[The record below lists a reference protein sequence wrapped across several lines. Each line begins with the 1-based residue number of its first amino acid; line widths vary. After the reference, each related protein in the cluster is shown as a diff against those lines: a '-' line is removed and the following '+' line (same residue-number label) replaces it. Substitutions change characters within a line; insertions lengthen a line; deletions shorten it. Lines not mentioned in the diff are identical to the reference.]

1 MLLTLLEV
9 YNISVLANIPLSVFD
24 LLDPSAP
31 AQRLRP
37 LFTIGVHD
45 IPFLMAD
52 NAKTGSKRPGPAPEQ
67 RPSPLG
73 DSSSGWIACTTDS
86 ILAIKDDLW
95 DVLITMPPSHTANAK
110 EKVWPTVESPK
121 GVQMRATQ
129 RDLRRFRTLKA
140 GLKRLSASTSTA
152 VADDDE
158 TSTAAP
164 EASRSSATNRSEQ
177 RPRAT
182 SHRQSRLS
190 MSSMNPTNLLPPLGD
205 EDAQA
210 LAAAEDIVEP
220 TTWSA
225 LAYSGFMWWASAGE
239 QRRSDEAEEA
249 AHDNGLLADLIP
261 TNPHPAAQRRPS
273 GSFNVTGSSS
283 GLGASGDLND
293 SVTSLTARRAPALEA
308 FPSQNGSGADDDAEV
323 EEERARRELGIITY
337 FHRLTAVVLGTMAE
351 VVAATED
358 DYSDL
363 ELSRSQSRDREGGD
377 QESEGLLR
385 QQGGARS
392 DDSNGGNNPSA
403 EDADDGRSEVRVDS
417 EALAAMGL
425 DVWSPADAAFVREAL
440 VRYFDRRARVEGKGV
455 EVCGLRVC

>member
-1 MLLTLLEV
+1 
-9 YNISVLANIPLSVFD
+9 
-24 LLDPSAP
+24 
-31 AQRLRP
+31 
-37 LFTIGVHD
+37 
-45 IPFLMAD
+45 MAD
-52 NAKTGSKRPGPAPEQ
+52 SAKTTSKRPDPAPEQ

-95 DVLITMPPSHTANAK
+95 DVLITIPPPHTVNAK

-140 GLKRLSASTSTA
+140 GLKRLSAPANSA
-152 VADDDE
+152 VADDDDAAAGPIS
-158 TSTAAP
+158 STA
-164 EASRSSATNRSEQ
+164 NGNEQ
-177 RPRAT
+177 RRRAV
-182 SHRQSRLS
+182 SRRRSRLS
-190 MSSMNPTNLLPPLGD
+190 VSSMNPTNLLPSLGD
-205 EDAQA
+205 DDAHT
-210 LAAAEDIVEP
+210 LAAAEEIVEP

-261 TNPHPAAQRRPS
+261 ANPSPANPHTAQRRPS
-273 GSFNVTGSSS
+273 GSFNVTGSTS
-283 GLGASGDLND
+283 GPDSVHGGMND
-293 SVTSLTARRAPALEA
+293 STTSLTARRATAA
-308 FPSQNGSGADDDAEV
+308 DGFASQNGGGGAGGPTADDDAGA

-337 FHRLTAVVLGTMAE
+337 FHRLTAVVLGTLAE

-363 ELSRSQSRDREGGD
+363 DASRAQSEDGEDEG
-377 QESEGLLR
+377 EEAERLLLR
-385 QQGGARS
+385 QGGVRSGDDRGEGEQNDDDAR
-392 DDSNGGNNPSA
+392 P
-403 EDADDGRSEVRVDS
+403 EVRVDS

-425 DVWSPADAAFVREAL
+425 DVWSPADAAFVREAV
-440 VRYFDRRARVEGKGV
+440 VRYFNRRARVEGKGV